1 MNTVAATTYTYDDR
15 DNVDAISI
23 SMMRW
28 EGLLESRR
36 DATHVGGA
44 KSGVIS
50 GNQVVNDVYRV
61 EDNAK
66 QRRSRLEEAKPPRS
80 TSSAS
85 SSDTSRR
92 PPAVGKGQE
101 VVISRDTGKSIW
113 GSHSL
118 PMEMNCSSLFDA
130 QFAGLFL
137 GKYLPSSA
145 EFANSA
151 SPMWLQQAADIRDPG
166 ETLKLSLR
174 ALSMTRI
181 GRLNSDDNMTT
192 QGKINYVL
200 ALRELQKALWDEQS
214 MWKDETLA
222 AGRVLVYH
230 EIFEATSGS
239 ISAVANHEAGM
250 ALLVQLRGPEKYH
263 SPLARAILEDV
274 RNTCMIMA
282 LRERKASFFGSEAWA
297 TQPWGCEAKSVPQK
311 LCDKGFALAAL
322 LEEIDMSR
330 RPNNNVAPAEELVR
344 FLSRFLE
351 IDNELESWYQELLED
366 SPSPLYWI
374 RPGDARTLRDDPNSS
389 TTQTNDTAFE
399 FASLQLAH
407 VTMNYW
413 AIRIILSS
421 AVAGICNNVP
431 QGIFDARDGPDY
443 NMKAADGSQSSSYS
457 SKKFIGAMASKYCI
471 DQRIELA
478 SSIVLSMPYCMDEK
492 MGLFGSQKTLFPLGT
507 TLSVLETLPGE
518 DSARCRKLYQQLT
531 TKKGLR
537 FAHVQARDLHSPTSE
552 DTSFIEEIQ

>member
-1 MNTVAATTYTYDDR
+1 
-15 DNVDAISI
+15 
-23 SMMRW
+23 
-28 EGLLESRR
+28 
-36 DATHVGGA
+36 
-44 KSGVIS
+44 
-50 GNQVVNDVYRV
+50 
-61 EDNAK
+61 
-66 QRRSRLEEAKPPRS
+66 
-80 TSSAS
+80 
-85 SSDTSRR
+85 
-92 PPAVGKGQE
+92 
-101 VVISRDTGKSIW
+101 
-113 GSHSL
+113 
-118 PMEMNCSSLFDA
+118 MEMNSSSLFDA

-137 GKYLPSSA
+137 GKYLPSSTD
-145 EFANSA
+145 FANSA
-151 SPMWLQQAADIRDPG
+151 SPMWLQQAADVRDPG

-174 ALSMTRI
+174 ALSMTRL
-181 GRLNSDDNMTT
+181 GRLNGDDYMTT
-192 QGKINYVL
+192 QGKMNYVL
-200 ALRELQKALWDEQS
+200 ALRELQNALWDEQS

-282 LRERKASFFGSEAWA
+282 LRERKASFFGSETWA
-297 TQPWGCEAKSVPQK
+297 TQPWGREAKSVPQK
-311 LCDKGFALAAL
+311 LYDKGFALAAL
-322 LEEIDMSR
+322 LEEMDTSR
-330 RPNNNVAPAEELVR
+330 RPIDDVTPAEQLVR
-344 FLSRFLE
+344 YLSRCLE
-351 IDNELESWYQELLED
+351 IDNELEAWYQELLED

-374 RPGDARTLRDDPNSS
+374 RPAEDKELRDSTSSS
-389 TTQTNDTAFE
+389 TTNMNDTAFE
-399 FASLQLAH
+399 FASLHLAH

-431 QGIFDARDGPDY
+431 QGIFDAQDGLPEDST
-443 NMKAADGSQSSSYS
+443 KAADERYSPSYTSQ
-457 SKKFIGAMASKYCI
+457 KFIEAMASKYCI

-478 SSIVLSMPYCMDEK
+478 SSIVLAVPYCMDEK

-518 DSARCRKLYQQLT
+518 DSARCQKLYQQLT

-537 FAHVQARDLHSPTSE
+537 FAHVQARDMQSLASE

>member
-1 MNTVAATTYTYDDR
+1 ME
-15 DNVDAISI
+15 I
-23 SMMRW
+23 
-28 EGLLESRR
+28 
-36 DATHVGGA
+36 
-44 KSGVIS
+44 KS
-50 GNQVVNDVYRV
+50 
-61 EDNAK
+61 
-66 QRRSRLEEAKPPRS
+66 
-80 TSSAS
+80 
-85 SSDTSRR
+85 
-92 PPAVGKGQE
+92 
-101 VVISRDTGKSIW
+101 
-113 GSHSL
+113 
-118 PMEMNCSSLFDA
+118 SSLFDA

-137 GKYLPSSA
+137 GKYLPSSTD
-145 EFANSA
+145 FATSA

-174 ALSMTRI
+174 ALSMTRL
-181 GRLNSDDNMTT
+181 GRINSDDNMTT

-282 LRERKASFFGSEAWA
+282 LRERKASFFGSETWA
-297 TQPWGCEAKSVPQK
+297 TQPWGREPKSVPQK
-311 LCDKGFALAAL
+311 LYDKGFALAAL
-322 LEEIDMSR
+322 LEEMDTAR
-330 RPNNNVAPAEELVR
+330 QLTDNVTPAERIVR
-344 FLSRFLE
+344 YLSRCLE
-351 IDNELESWYQELLED
+351 IDNELEAWYQELLED

-374 RPGDARTLRDDPNSS
+374 QPTNEKVRNDVQNSS
-389 TTQTNDTAFE
+389 TTNINDTMFE
-399 FASLQLAH
+399 FASLHLAH

-421 AVAGICNNVP
+421 AVAGICKNVP
-431 QGIFDARDGPDY
+431 QGIFNMRDGRPENDP
-443 NMKAADGSQSSSYS
+443 KVADERYSSSYS
-457 SKKFIGAMASKYCI
+457 AKSFIEAMASRYCI
-471 DQRIELA
+471 DQRIGLA
-478 SSIVLSMPYCMDEK
+478 SSIVLSVPYCMDEN

-507 TLSVLETLPGE
+507 TLSVLETMPGE
-518 DSARCRKLYQQLT
+518 ESARCRKLYQQLT

-537 FAHVQARDLHSPTSE
+537 FAQIQAKDIQAPASE
-552 DTSFIEEIQ
+552 GASFIEEIQ

>member
-1 MNTVAATTYTYDDR
+1 MGTVAATSYTYDDR
-15 DNVDAISI
+15 DS
-23 SMMRW
+23 
-28 EGLLESRR
+28 
-36 DATHVGGA
+36 
-44 KSGVIS
+44 
-50 GNQVVNDVYRV
+50 VNDHIVFLCDLRAPSCQRCVQSGRECEGYERYPIFL
-61 EDNAK
+61 NRTIHGQ
-66 QRRSRLEEAKPPRS
+66 QRRSRLEEAKPSRS
-80 TSSAS
+80 TSSGS

-92 PPAVGKGQE
+92 PSADGHGSE
-101 VVISRDTGKSIW
+101 VVSSQSTEKFHRG
-113 GSHSL
+113 GSALL
-118 PMEMNCSSLFDA
+118 PMEMNSSSLFDA

-137 GKYLPSSA
+137 GKYLPSSTD
-145 EFANSA
+145 FANSA
-151 SPMWLQQAADIRDPG
+151 SPMWLQQAVDVRDPG

-174 ALSMTRI
+174 ALSMTRL
-181 GRLNSDDNMTT
+181 GRINSDSNMTT

-230 EIFEATSGS
+230 ELFEATSGS

-282 LRERKASFFGSEAWA
+282 LRERKASFFGSEVWA
-297 TQPWGCEAKSVPQK
+297 TQPWGREAKSVPQK
-311 LCDKGFALAAL
+311 LYDKGFALAAL
-322 LEEIDMSR
+322 LEEMDTSP
-330 RPNNNVAPAEELVR
+330 RPTDDVTPAEQLIR
-344 FLSRFLE
+344 YLSRCLE
-351 IDNELESWYQELLED
+351 IDNELEAWYQEFLED

-374 RPGDARTLRDDPNSS
+374 RPTDENALPDFTNSS
-389 TTQTNDTAFE
+389 ATNMNDTAFE
-399 FASLQLAH
+399 FASLHSAH

-431 QGIFDARDGPDY
+431 RGIFDAQGGLQDDFT
-443 NMKAADGSQSSSYS
+443 KAGDERYSSSYS
-457 SKKFIGAMASKYCI
+457 SKKFIEAMALKYCI

-478 SSIVLSMPYCMDEK
+478 CSIVLSVPYCMDEK

-537 FAHVQARDLHSPTSE
+537 FAHVQAKDMHPPSSEGTSY
-552 DTSFIEEIQ
+552 IEEIQ